1 MTRQMLWTSLLVG
14 VLMALAAAAAQD
26 KKPDADQP
34 ADPNPPPKPKTT
46 KLDEVVGRLTK
57 IDLKK
62 NSLTIQVT
70 ITKPDPKAQSQIQ
83 HLQSE
88 MGQASRIT
96 NPAAR
101 ARRIADLQ
109 SQMNSQSTRVKQE
122 HKDVTL
128 TLGEDLDVR
137 LKTPP
142 VEYDE
147 NNKRKKHTPEEL
159 KELKGPGNEWGYT
172 GDLSQ
177 LQSGQSIKVYLGRK
191 KIDKSKD
198 KQTTDTTPFVYKIH
212 VYSEVKK

>member
-1 MTRQMLWTSLLVG
+1 MIRGILSTSLP
-14 VLMALAAAAAQD
+14 VLLIVLAATAAQD

-34 ADPNPPPKPKTT
+34 ADPPPPPKPKIV
-46 KLDEVVGRLTK
+46 KLDEVIGRLTK
-57 IDLKK
+57 VDKKK
-62 NSLTIQVT
+62 NTLTIQVT
-70 ITKPDPKAQSQIQ
+70 YSVPDPKAQSQIQ
-83 HLQSE
+83 HLNSE
-88 MGQASRIT
+88 LTSASRIP
-96 NPAAR
+96 NPSAR
-101 ARRIADLQ
+101 ARRISDLQ
-109 SQMNSQSTRVKQE
+109 SQINSQSSRVKQE

-128 TLGEDLDVR
+128 TLGEDLNVR
-137 LKTPP
+137 LKSPP

-147 NNKRKKHTPEEL
+147 NNKRKKHTVEEL

-198 KQTTDTTPFVYKIH
+198 KVATDTSPFVYKIH

>member
-1 MTRQMLWTSLLVG
+1 MIRQMLWTSLLVG
-14 VLMALAAAAAQD
+14 LLMALAAAAAQD
-26 KKPDADQP
+26 KKPDPNEP
-34 ADPNPPPKPKTT
+34 ADPVPPKPKIT

-88 MGQASRIT
+88 MATASRIT

-101 ARRIADLQ
+101 ARRISDLQ
-109 SQMNSQSTRVKQE
+109 SQINSQASRVKQE
-122 HKDVTL
+122 HKDVTF

-137 LKTPP
+137 LKSPP
-142 VEYDE
+142 VELDE
-147 NNKRKKHTPEEL
+147 NGKRKKHTPEEL
-159 KELKGPGNEWGYT
+159 KELKGPGHEWGYT
-172 GDLSQ
+172 GDPTQ

-191 KIDKSKD
+191 KLDKGQD
-198 KQTTDTTPFVYKIH
+198 KKTADTTPFVYKIH
-212 VYSEVKK
+212 VYSEIVKK

>member
-1 MTRQMLWTSLLVG
+1 MIRGILSTSLP
-14 VLMALAAAAAQD
+14 VLLIVLAATAAQD

-34 ADPNPPPKPKTT
+34 ADPPPPPKPKIV
-46 KLDEVVGRLTK
+46 KLDEVIGRLTK
-57 IDLKK
+57 VDKKK
-62 NSLTIQVT
+62 NTLTIQVT
-70 ITKPDPKAQSQIQ
+70 YSVPDPKAQSQIQ
-83 HLQSE
+83 HLNSE
-88 MGQASRIT
+88 LASASRIP
-96 NPAAR
+96 NPSAR
-101 ARRIADLQ
+101 ARRISDLQ
-109 SQMNSQSTRVKQE
+109 SQINSQSSRVKQE

-128 TLGEDLDVR
+128 TLGEDLNVR
-137 LKTPP
+137 LKSPP

-159 KELKGPGNEWGYT
+159 KELKGPGNEWGYI

-198 KQTTDTTPFVYKIH
+198 KIATDTTPFVYKIH